1 MALPVA
7 DTSATTVMGFIDRIN
22 AHDAHGIAALCTPDH
37 IFVDSLGA
45 PVSGRGQI
53 EQVWEGYFSL
63 FSDYRIE
70 IEAVAAT
77 GRLVLLSGWASGKL
91 RVSGAEWRIPA
102 AWRALVRDELIAGWQ
117 VYADNKP
124 VLDILSREG
133 S

>member
-1 MALPVA
+1 MTDSTAAPV
-7 DTSATTVMGFIDRIN
+7 MKFIDCIN
-22 AHDAHGIAALCTPDH
+22 AHDARGIVALCTPDH

-45 PVSGRGQI
+45 PVSGVAQI

-70 IEAVAAT
+70 IETLASSNA
-77 GRLVLLSGWASGKL
+77 LVLMSGWASGKI
-91 RVSGAEWRIPA
+91 RISGTAWRIPA
-102 AWRALVRDELIAGWQ
+102 AWRTRVRDGLIAGWQ

-124 VLDILSREG
+124 VLDILRREA

>member
-1 MALPVA
+1 VPVTDSTA
-7 DTSATTVMGFIDRIN
+7 APVMKFIDCIN
-22 AHDAHGIAALCTPDH
+22 AHDARGIVALCTPDH

-45 PVSGRGQI
+45 PISGVAQI

-70 IEAVAAT
+70 IETLASSNA
-77 GRLVLLSGWASGKL
+77 LVLMSGWASGKI
-91 RVSGAEWRIPA
+91 RISGTAWRIPA
-102 AWRALVRDELIAGWQ
+102 AWRARVRDGLIAGWQ

-124 VLDILSREG
+124 VLDILRREA